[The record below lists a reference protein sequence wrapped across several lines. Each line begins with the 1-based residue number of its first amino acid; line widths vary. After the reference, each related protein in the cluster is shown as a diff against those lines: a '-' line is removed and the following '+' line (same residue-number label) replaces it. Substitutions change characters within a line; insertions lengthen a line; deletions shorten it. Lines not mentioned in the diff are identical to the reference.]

1 MGEKVKGIAH
11 EVVLSVAQKERNRFR
26 PNTVGKVCIFDYAKK
41 KESLSA
47 INVLLAVGLEKER
60 ALGIL
65 DKHYDEKA
73 FTLDARRSNE
83 GYSQWYKME
92 AGLHARAIAIYE
104 RAVKKEA
111 ASKTGQACLVFILE
125 ETVIKYLREKHH
137 QAQIRYDQSTSPI
150 KVLSRQANELFKYFR
165 DLKRKHERQA
175 ADTLPDVWLFAL
187 IAEIM
192 TAYYRLSRFY
202 LPFVNLAAPHEE
214 SFIKRRR
221 SLTAIDIKKFID
233 NIEQKPPSA

>member
-83 GYSQWYKME
+83 GYSQWYNME
-92 AGLHARAIAIYE
+92 TI
-104 RAVKKEA
+104 
-111 ASKTGQACLVFILE
+111 
-125 ETVIKYLREKHH
+125 
-137 QAQIRYDQSTSPI
+137 
-150 KVLSRQANELFKYFR
+150 FR
-165 DLKRKHERQA
+165 DLGAKWPSTWVARTDIERF
-175 ADTLPDVWLFAL
+175 TRGPLLF
-187 IAEIM
+187 
-192 TAYYRLSRFY
+192 TKG
-202 LPFVNLAAPHEE
+202 P
-214 SFIKRRR
+214 
-221 SLTAIDIKKFID
+221 
-233 NIEQKPPSA
+233 